1 MVDNNLNE
9 SPKSELFI
17 KLEENEEA
25 LQNLN
30 FQKSMQQ
37 LEDLSQIRKI
47 KKEIA
52 RIKTII
58 HQYESNIKTEGN
70 NQTLVGKVVS
80 SKMDST
86 VSVLVTRVISHP
98 VYKKRIKKYKKYLS
112 NVSTVLPKE
121 GDIVKIV
128 STKPIS
134 KNKRWQV
141 SEILQESKV
150 LG

>member
-1 MVDNNLNE
+1 M
-9 SPKSELFI
+9 SK
-17 KLEENEEA
+17 
-25 LQNLN
+25 
-30 FQKSMQQ
+30 
-37 LEDLSQIRKI
+37 
-47 KKEIA
+47 
-52 RIKTII
+52 
-58 HQYESNIKTEGN
+58 NIKR
-70 NQTLVGKVVS
+70 QTLVGKVVS

-86 VSVLVTRVISHP
+86 FSVLVTRVISHP

>member
-1 MVDNNLNE
+1 MDENITNIGNKKQLIGEVLE
-9 SPKSELFI
+9 SHME
-17 KLEENEEA
+17 
-25 LQNLN
+25 
-30 FQKSMQQ
+30 
-37 LEDLSQIRKI
+37 
-47 KKEIA
+47 
-52 RIKTII
+52 KTAVI
-58 HQYESNIKTEGN
+58 
-70 NQTLVGKVVS
+70 KVV
-80 SKMDST
+80 
-86 VSVLVTRVISHP
+86 RRFSHP